1 MICQSFYIIT
11 IQSTFTNTY
20 FEDWWVHPN
29 YVDIDKYKHL
39 NRDKR
44 CNKDIIKDLS

>member
-1 MICQSFYIIT
+1 MLFSDVDAFCN
-11 IQSTFTNTY
+11 TNTY

-29 YVDIDKYKHL
+29 YVDVGKYKHL
-39 NRDKR
+39 NRNMR